1 MNLSKTLSILLLIF
15 LTSCYAAAQ
24 NNHEQE
30 VRKLERAWLDAYE
43 KNDSEAMDKIVADDF
58 TITFTNGSIQ
68 TKQKIL
74 DSIKRARNSP
84 PPKFYTEE
92 VQARVYGDTVIL
104 IGRVI
109 AEWQQNGQLMKEEN
123 RYTDTYVKRNGRWQV
138 VASHLSNVPK
148 PQNQNQAVSSNAGQG
163 RSLTKNTIVSL
174 KNPPIRIDVD
184 EQMPHVGILNFKLK
198 EVAQVE
204 RYIYARHDASK
215 RIQRLFI
222 AQFEAF
228 LPGIKGDYKFQVTN
242 PTRLG
247 NHDYQ
252 TDIGIFNFAERIAAS
267 PGAEAEHTKALLDK
281 SGLKADD
288 DFLVA
293 RYARITSDDKRSE
306 LILFYLENL
315 KDLGLT
321 RAELES
327 NGSRTPQAEKLFSD
341 FADRALK
348 SFKVADR
355 GLDGK
360 QVGEIK

>member
-1 MNLSKTLSILLLIF
+1 MYCKMLNKIMKFIKIFWLFIF
-15 LTSCYAAAQ
+15 LTTIAFYAIAQ
-24 NNHEQE
+24 NNAEQE

-43 KNDSEAMDKIVADDF
+43 KNDAEAMSKIVADDF
-58 TITFTNGSIQ
+58 TITFPNGSIQ
-68 TKQKIL
+68 TKPQIL
-74 DSIKRARNSP
+74 DSLKRSRNSP
-84 PPKFYTEE
+84 PPKFYTED

-109 AEWQQNGQLMKEEN
+109 TEWQQNGQPIKEQN
-123 RYTDTYVKRNGRWQV
+123 RYTDTYVKRNGSWQV

-148 PQNQNQAVSSNAGQG
+148 SQNQDSTISSNAGQG
-163 RSLTKNTIVSL
+163 RSLNKNTIVSL

-184 EQMPHVGILNFKLK
+184 EQLPHVGILNFKLK

-204 RYIYARHDASK
+204 RYIYASHDESK

-222 AQFEAF
+222 AQFESF
-228 LPGIKGDYKFQVTN
+228 LPGIKGSYNFQVIN

-252 TDIGIFNFAERIAAS
+252 TDIGIFNFAERIAAN
-267 PGAEAEHTKALLDK
+267 PKAEAEYTKALLDK
-281 SGLKADD
+281 NNLKAND

-293 RYARITSDDKRSE
+293 RYARITSEDNRSE

-315 KDLGLT
+315 KDLGFT
-321 RAELES
+321 RAEIES
-327 NGSRTPQAEKLFSD
+327 NGSRTPQAEKLFRD

-348 SFKVADR
+348 SFKIADR
-355 GLDGK
+355 NP
-360 QVGEIK
+360 

>member
-1 MNLSKTLSILLLIF
+1 MNLSKILPILLLML
-15 LTSCYAAAQ
+15 LTSCYATAQ
-24 NNHEQE
+24 STAEQE
-30 VRKLERAWLDAYE
+30 VRKMERAWLDAYE
-43 KNDSEAMDKIVADDF
+43 QRDAKAMEAIVADDF
-58 TITFTNGSIQ
+58 TITFMNGSIQ
-68 TKQKIL
+68 TKQRIL
-74 DSIKRARNSP
+74 DSLKSSRNYP
-84 PPKFYTEE
+84 PPKFHTEE
-92 VQARVYGDTVIL
+92 VQARVYSDTVVL

-109 AEWQQNGQLMKEEN
+109 AEWQQNGQPMKEEN

-163 RSLTKNTIVSL
+163 RSLNKNTIVSL

-184 EQMPHVGILNFKLK
+184 EQMPHIGILNFKLK

-204 RYIYARHDASK
+204 RYIYARHDEGK

-228 LPGIKGDYKFQVTN
+228 IPGIKGDYKFQVIN

-252 TDIGIFNFAERIAAS
+252 TDIGIYNFAERIAAN

-321 RAELES
+321 RAELEP
-327 NGSRTPQAEKLFSD
+327 NGSRAPQAEKLFSD
-341 FADRALK
+341 FADRALR
-348 SFKVADR
+348 SFKVVDR
-355 GLDGK
+355 N
-360 QVGEIK
+360 Q

>member
-1 MNLSKTLSILLLIF
+1 MNLPKIFPIFLLVL
-15 LTSCYAAAQ
+15 LTSCYATAQ

-43 KNDSEAMDKIVADDF
+43 KNDAEAMNKIVADDF
-58 TITFTNGSIQ
+58 TITFPNGSIQ
-68 TKQKIL
+68 TKPQIL
-74 DSIKRARNSP
+74 TSLKRTRNSP
-84 PPKFYTEE
+84 PPNFYTED
-92 VQARVYGDTVIL
+92 VQARIYGDTVIL

-109 AEWQQNGQLMKEEN
+109 SEWQQNNQTMKEPN
-123 RYTDTYVKRNGRWQV
+123 RYTDTYVKRNGQWQV
-138 VASHLSNVPK
+138 VASHLSNVPNS
-148 PQNQNQAVSSNAGQG
+148 PVSSNSGQG
-163 RSLTKNTIVSL
+163 RSLNKNTIVSL

-184 EQMPHVGILNFKLK
+184 EQLPHVGILNFKLK

-222 AQFEAF
+222 AQFESF

-247 NHDYQ
+247 NYDYQ
-252 TDIGIFNFAERIAAS
+252 TDIGIFNFAERIAAN
-267 PGAEAEHTKALLDK
+267 PGAEAEHTKALLNK
-281 SGLKADD
+281 SDLKVDD

-315 KDLGLT
+315 KDLGFK

-327 NGSRTPQAEKLFSD
+327 NGNRTPQAEKLFKD

-355 GLDGK
+355 GF
-360 QVGEIK
+360 